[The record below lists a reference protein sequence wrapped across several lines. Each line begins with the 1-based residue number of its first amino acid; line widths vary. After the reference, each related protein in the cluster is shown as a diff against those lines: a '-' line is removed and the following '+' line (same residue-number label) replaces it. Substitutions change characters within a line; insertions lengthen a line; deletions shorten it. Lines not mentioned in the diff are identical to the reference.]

1 MKYLTNVAI
10 LRRFF
15 LCLRKQ
21 HTWLWLKMFL
31 GVSDKS
37 YTISKVV
44 VIFYCYSMTCIPPLC
59 GKVMKIDTLKKKDWE
74 ALSSCGFCA
83 VRFVHI
89 TEKNFYF
96 WTKVLVCKK
105 FISLRK
111 ECSVLLNILSHSIF
125 FYRNSLYEWMILKQA
140 NSI

>member
-15 LCLRKQ
+15 LCPQKQ
-21 HTWLWLKMFL
+21 HTGLWLKMFL

-44 VIFYCYSMTCIPPLC
+44 VIFCCYSMTCIPPLC

-83 VRFVHI
+83 VRLSYHRK
-89 TEKNFYF
+89 KNFYF

-105 FISLRK
+105 FISLK
-111 ECSVLLNILSHSIF
+111 ECSVLLNILSHGIF

-140 NSI
+140 NSV